1 MIELDI
7 CFEKTFRHRFLACPT
22 NVGQKNYL
30 VIIPESTCCLW
41 ACFALPS
48 IVLIYVTSIQGNL
61 GFLIYN
67 SIWCVSEG
75 EGKLFCAAYTL
86 YFCVQLGGPGCL
98 TYRCQAAHKVLDG
111 QGDANGDHAVH
122 GPHLTRSLR
131 TLDLLAAASEVELCC
146 KGSFDIGSSCQTT
159 SWYRHELMNA

>member
-1 MIELDI
+1 M
-7 CFEKTFRHRFLACPT
+7 
-22 NVGQKNYL
+22 
-30 VIIPESTCCLW
+30 
-41 ACFALPS
+41 
-48 IVLIYVTSIQGNL
+48 QGNL

-86 YFCVQLGGPGCL
+86 YFCLQLGGPG
-98 TYRCQAAHKVLDG
+98 YMRYHCQAAHKVLDG

-159 SWYRHELMNA
+159 SWYRHELMNAYIKNWTCIWLVLLKIEFKRGSNQFAFEAIGVGSTVGTGVFSITGQVARTQARS